1 MVAKKR
7 EYGYIERDKI
17 NKGGMLMKIILYIVL
32 AAIVIGGISGGLH
45 LWKVAKKNAQE
56 MAPFA
61 ELKPQSLDKNKK
73 ILVIYYSLTG
83 HTQDIA
89 ERIKAQTDA
98 DLYAIKL
105 KQPLPTSFMA
115 YYQIWKQYK
124 DKRFPEVKGTM
135 PDINE
140 YDLVI
145 LGSPVWM
152 YTVSTPMQSFLKG
165 ADFKKKPLAIYSTQG
180 SNPGSFFTDMKKAIK
195 NANVIS
201 EIEFNNLPQK
211 YDEALNI
218 KINQW
223 LAQTIA
229 KVK

>member
-1 MVAKKR
+1 
-7 EYGYIERDKI
+7 
-17 NKGGMLMKIILYIVL
+17 MKIILYIVL

-56 MAPFA
+56 MATFA

-83 HTQDIA
+83 HTEDIA
-89 ERIKAQTDA
+89 EQIKAQANA
-98 DLYAIKL
+98 DLYAIEL
-105 KQPLPTSFMA
+105 QEPLPKGWMG
-115 YYQIWKQYK
+115 YYEIWKQYK
-124 DKRFPEVKGTM
+124 DKNYPRIKSTM
-135 PDINE
+135 PNLSG

-152 YTVSTPMQSFLKG
+152 YTISTPVQSFLKQ
-165 ADFKKKPLAIYSTQG
+165 ADFQQKPVAVYSTQG
-180 SNPGSFFTDMKKAIK
+180 SNPGTFFADIKKEAK
-195 NANVIS
+195 NANIIS

-211 YDEALNI
+211 YDEAVNA

-223 LAQTIA
+223 LGQTLS

>member
-1 MVAKKR
+1 
-7 EYGYIERDKI
+7 
-17 NKGGMLMKIILYIVL
+17 MKMILYILIAAVVL
-32 AAIVIGGISGGLH
+32 SVISGSLH

-61 ELKPQSLDKNKK
+61 EQKPQHLDKNKK

-83 HTQDIA
+83 HTKDIA
-89 ERIKAQTDA
+89 ERIKAQTNA

-105 KQPLPTSFMA
+105 KQPLPTGLLA

-124 DKRFPEVKGTM
+124 DNSFPEVNGTI
-135 PDINE
+135 PDLSG

-152 YTVSTPMQSFLKG
+152 YTASTPMQSFLKE
-165 ADFKKKPLAIYSTQG
+165 ADFNKKPVTIYSTQG
-180 SNPGSFFTDMKKAIK
+180 SNPGTFFADMQKAAK
-195 NANVIS
+195 NANIIS
-201 EIEFNNLPQK
+201 EIEFNNLPKK
-211 YDEALNI
+211 YDEAVNV

-223 LAQTIA
+223 LEQTLA

>member
-1 MVAKKR
+1 MRLYKKK
-7 EYGYIERDKI
+7 DKRTGI
-17 NKGGMLMKIILYIVL
+17 GNMMKIILYIVL
-32 AAIVIGGISGGLH
+32 AAIAIGLISGGLH

-89 ERIKAQTDA
+89 ERIKAQTNA

-105 KQPLPTSFMA
+105 KQALPTSFMA

-201 EIEFNNLPQK
+201 EIEFNNLPKK

>member
-89 ERIKAQTDA
+89 ERIKAQTNA

-105 KQPLPTSFMA
+105 KQALPTSFMA

-201 EIEFNNLPQK
+201 EIEFNNLPKK

>member
-1 MVAKKR
+1 
-7 EYGYIERDKI
+7 
-17 NKGGMLMKIILYIVL
+17 MKIILYIVL

-61 ELKPQSLDKNKK
+61 ELKPQLLDKNKK

-83 HTQDIA
+83 HTKDIA
-89 ERIKAQTDA
+89 ERIKAQTNA
-98 DLYAIKL
+98 DLYAIEL
-105 KQPLPTSFMA
+105 KQPLPTGLMA

-124 DKRFPEVKGTM
+124 DKSFPEVNGTM

-152 YTVSTPMQSFLKG
+152 YTASTPMQSFLKR
-165 ADFKKKPLAIYSTQG
+165 ADFNKKPVAIYSTQG
-180 SNPGSFFTDMKKAIK
+180 SNPGTFFADMKKATK
-195 NANVIS
+195 NANIIS

-211 YDEALNI
+211 YDAALNN

-223 LAQTIA
+223 LVQIIE

>member
-1 MVAKKR
+1 
-7 EYGYIERDKI
+7 
-17 NKGGMLMKIILYIVL
+17 MKIILYIVL

-83 HTQDIA
+83 HTKDIA
-89 ERIKAQTDA
+89 ERIKAQTNA
-98 DLYAIKL
+98 DLYAIEL
-105 KQPLPTSFMA
+105 QEPLPKGVKA
-115 YYQIWKQYK
+115 YYEIWKQYK
-124 DKRFPEVKGTM
+124 DKNYPEVKGDM
-135 PDINE
+135 PDLSG

-152 YTVSTPMQSFLKG
+152 YTLSTPMQSFLKG
-165 ADFKKKPLAIYSTQG
+165 IDFNKKPVAIYSTQG
-180 SNPGSFFTDMKKAIK
+180 SNPGAFFADMRKAAK
-195 NANVIS
+195 NANIIS
-201 EIEFNNLPQK
+201 EIEFNNLPKK
-211 YDEALNI
+211 YDEAVNA

-223 LAQTIA
+223 LAQTLA

>member
-1 MVAKKR
+1 
-7 EYGYIERDKI
+7 
-17 NKGGMLMKIILYIVL
+17 MKIILYIVL
-32 AAIVIGGISGGLH
+32 AAIIIGLISGGFH
-45 LWKVAKKNAQE
+45 LWKVAKKNERE

-61 ELKPQSLDKNKK
+61 ELKLQPLDKNKK

-83 HTQDIA
+83 HTKDIA
-89 ERIKAQTDA
+89 ERIKAQTNA
-98 DLYAIKL
+98 DLYAIEL
-105 KQPLPTSFMA
+105 KQPLPTGLMA

-124 DKRFPEVKGTM
+124 DNSFPEVNGTM
-135 PDINE
+135 PDLSG

-152 YTVSTPMQSFLKG
+152 YTASTPMQSFLKG
-165 ADFKKKPLAIYSTQG
+165 ADLNKKPVAIYSTQG
-180 SNPGSFFTDMKKAIK
+180 SNPGTFFADMKNATK
-195 NANVIS
+195 NANIIS

-211 YDEALNI
+211 YDEAVNA

-223 LAQTIA
+223 LGQTLS